1 MGGAALKLLE
11 GMFQGRHKGQ
21 NPDRRGKGGI
31 LVAAPKNIDLAKNN
45 CALLI
50 L

>member
-1 MGGAALKLLE
+1 MGGVALKLLE
-11 GMFQGRHKGQ
+11 GMFQGSHEGQ

-31 LVAAPKNIDLAKNN
+31 LVAAAKNIDLAKNN